1 MRKLLPF
8 ILSTFLLYN
17 GCKDITV
24 SSKQQVFRYNQ
35 ESGISSL
42 DPAFARDQANGWA
55 VNMLFNGLVQLDSNL
70 NIQPAIAYRWE
81 MLDNGKRYRFY
92 LRDDV
97 RFHDN
102 ICFKDSKFRY
112 VTSSDFVY
120 SFGRILD
127 PAVASPGAW
136 IFSALAKDT
145 PFLAVNDSIFDIRLQ
160 RPYPPLLGMLS
171 MSYCSVVPHE
181 AVTHYGPRF
190 REHPVGTGP
199 FQFAFWQEQEA
210 LVVHRNPH
218 YFEMEAGSRLPY
230 LDAVMVEFL
239 PDKQSAF
246 LAFIQGR
253 LDFISGVDPAF
264 KDEVLEQDGSLK
276 SKYKGKIHL
285 QRSPYLNTEYLGMLQ
300 NPEKAAA
307 HPALLDVKVRRALNH
322 AIDRQ
327 QMMRYLRNNIGIP
340 GTAGLIPPG
349 LPGFDSS
356 RMHHYAYHPTL
367 AKQLLEEAGYP
378 AGSIQ
383 LTLETNPAYLDLCI
397 FIQRQFKSVG
407 VDLSINTSPGPTLRQ
422 RINKGEAGMFRAS
435 WIADYPDAENYLALA
450 YGPNAAPAGPNYTQF
465 NDPTYNLLY
474 ERSQSIANDI
484 ERADLYREMDSILI
498 AQAPYLVLYYDQVL
512 HLVHPKIR
520 GLRANAMNMLDLK
533 RVQFATENSFKK

>member
-8 ILSTFLLYN
+8 ILSTFLLFDS
-17 GCKDITV
+17 CKEPAV
-24 SSKQQVFRYNQ
+24 ASKRQVFRYNQ

-70 NIQPAIAYRWE
+70 VIQPAIANRWE
-81 MLDNGKRYRFY
+81 VSADGKIYRFY

-97 RFHDN
+97 RFHEN
-102 ICFKDSKFRY
+102 ECFPKPFYRN

-120 SFGRILD
+120 AFSRIID

-136 IFSALAKDT
+136 IFSARASEA
-145 PFLAVNDSIFDIRLQ
+145 PFVAVSDSIFEIHLES
-160 RPYPPLLGMLS
+160 PYPPLLGMLS
-171 MSYCSVVPHE
+171 MSYCAVIPKE
-181 AVTHYGPRF
+181 AVDLYGPYF
-190 REHPVGTGP
+190 RENPVGTGP

-210 LVVHRNPH
+210 LVVHRNPY
-218 YFEMEAGSRLPY
+218 YFEMEADNRLPY

-264 KDEVLEQDGSLK
+264 KDEVLLQDGTLQP
-276 SKYKGKIHL
+276 KYVDKIHL

-300 NPEKAAA
+300 NPQQKAA
-307 HPALLDVKVRRALNH
+307 HPALLNLKVRQALDY
-322 AIDRQ
+322 AIDRE
-327 QMMRYLRNNIGIP
+327 QMMRYLRNNIGLP

-349 LPGFDSS
+349 LPGFDSN
-356 RMHHYAYHPTL
+356 RLQHFTYDPTL
-367 AKQLLEEAGYP
+367 AKQLLNEAGYFP
-378 AGSIQ
+378 GSIEI
-383 LTLETNPAYLDLCI
+383 TLETNPAYLDLCI
-397 FIQRQFKSVG
+397 FIQRQFKTIG
-407 VDLSINTSPGPTLRQ
+407 VNLTINTSPGPTLRQ

-450 YGPNAAPAGPNYTQF
+450 YGPNSAPAGPNYTQF
-465 NDPTYNLLY
+465 NDSAYNLLY
-474 ERSQSIANDI
+474 ERAQQIPEAP
-484 ERADLYREMDSILI
+484 ERAQLYSSMDSII
-498 AQAPYLVLYYDQVL
+498 MAQAPFLILYYDQVL
-512 HLVHPKIR
+512 RLLNPKVH
-520 GLRANAMNMLDLK
+520 GLSANAMNMLDLK
-533 RVQFATENSFKK
+533 RVHFSSENSERK